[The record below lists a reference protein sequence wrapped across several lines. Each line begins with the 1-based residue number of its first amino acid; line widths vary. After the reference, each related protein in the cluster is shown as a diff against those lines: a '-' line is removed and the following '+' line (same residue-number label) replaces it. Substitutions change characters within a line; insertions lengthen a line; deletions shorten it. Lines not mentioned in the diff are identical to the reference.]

1 MINRMENRLYIFLR
15 LNNNFQLLKIK
26 FENEFLIDNVESNK
40 EFILVSN
47 VNQFKVFKISDFLN
61 LDRDLKYV
69 NVDFRPN

>member
-69 NVDFRPN
+69 TVDFRPN